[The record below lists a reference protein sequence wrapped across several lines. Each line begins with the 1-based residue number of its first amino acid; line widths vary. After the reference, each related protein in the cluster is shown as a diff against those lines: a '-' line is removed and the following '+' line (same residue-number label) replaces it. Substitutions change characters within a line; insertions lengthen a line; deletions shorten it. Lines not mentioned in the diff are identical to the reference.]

1 MSDKNCR
8 NKGSKEPRSEGMG
21 HFPAYGILKKHI
33 LEEMKLDEQK
43 VFTKGR
49 TYKVFRELSNGKRG
63 KKEPA
68 VCMCLRKDKN
78 LRFFPQR
85 SGIGNSRHEIL
96 FSREIILYRPA
107 S

>member
-1 MSDKNCR
+1 MSDKNFR

-21 HFPAYGILKKHI
+21 HFPVYSILKKHT

-49 TYKVFRELSNGKRG
+49 SYRAFRELSNGKRG
-63 KKEPA
+63 RKEPA
-68 VCMCLRKDKN
+68 VCMCLRRDKN

-85 SGIGNSRHEIL
+85 SGIENSRLKIL
-96 FSREIILYRPA
+96 FSREIILCRPT